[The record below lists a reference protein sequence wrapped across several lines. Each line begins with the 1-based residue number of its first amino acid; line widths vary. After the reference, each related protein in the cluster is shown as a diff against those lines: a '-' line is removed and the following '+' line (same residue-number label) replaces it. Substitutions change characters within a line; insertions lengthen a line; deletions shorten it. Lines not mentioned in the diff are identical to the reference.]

1 MEKIMPLSEALDKL
15 KIAIG
20 DLSSLEVQTYVG
32 NIELAI
38 DDLAGSTSFEDTLSN
53 AKKSGNLKLSLVTK
67 INFDG
72 DAIALVPDIAP
83 ADYIQKAH
91 DSALKA
97 GNDVR
102 QGLIELF
109 SDVIEF
115 IVPNK

>member
-1 MEKIMPLSEALDKL
+1 MSLSEALENL
-15 KIAIG
+15 KKAIG
-20 DLSSLEVQTYVG
+20 DLTSIEVQTYVG
-32 NIELAI
+32 DIKVAVDELA
-38 DDLAGSTSFEDTLSN
+38 DSTSFEDTLIK
-53 AKKSGNLKLSLVTK
+53 AKQSGNIKLSLVTK

-72 DAIALVPDIAP
+72 DGIVLVPDSSP

-109 SDVIEF
+109 SDVVGF
-115 IVPNK
+115 AVTNK